1 MTFQS
6 ADHVLKL
13 SHVAEA
19 CSRELLKIKDG
30 RVRYTVATAVSRSW
44 KNPEEW
50 VRSHLV
56 AWLVVKRGYPANRI
70 RVEVSVPH
78 RTPKE
83 RADIVVYR
91 DDECKQPYLVAEA
104 KAAGQSPSKYAQAIE
119 QAIGYA
125 NVLRAAFALIDDGR
139 KSVVFDI
146 AEYAAGERNENRLGQ
161 REALPKQYGDA
172 PKYTLIAGGEDA
184 DIEKIPAGELEAK
197 IRRAHSLIWA
207 GGRRDP
213 LAAFDEWSKLLFAK
227 VHDERMTPTGK
238 PREFQ
243 FGKGETTATVA
254 NRIRSL
260 FSRACRD
267 DPSIFPPDIRLDLP
281 DTKIANVTRVL
292 QTAGFTRTDVD
303 SIGKAFEQ
311 FFGAIFRGGLGQYFT
326 RRQIARFV
334 VAMVEMGPSDYVL
347 DPTAGSGGFLL
358 EALLQVWH
366 QIDRNYQGQD
376 VGRLKRDFAASHV
389 YGIEIHEILGR
400 ICKINLLLHHDGHT
414 NIEGNRSCLETTFTN
429 KRLNPPAERFTRIVG
444 NPPFGTTVSPRD
456 EDKLGT
462 NTLESFTVARGGAVA
477 SEQVILERSIAL
489 LEPGGRLG
497 LVLPDGLLN
506 NPGDRSNC
514 PATRNLIA
522 TTGRVLG
529 IVSLPDYA
537 FRKAGA
543 QNKTSILFF
552 EKFSAD
558 EKMKLDDELDRGDDT
573 PEHRSVNDAVV
584 AAGLDYKLLLA
595 EADHLGYL
603 PTGVPSERNDLYQ
616 SSPAGVV
623 YADQHDT
630 ILGEWTRF
638 RKNADAYRG
647 RSNPDCMGIL
657 FSTLWNAHPT
667 HRLDP
672 KYHLFKKNARLQV
685 PDHWVRVQIREVMA
699 YQAVRQD
706 FTETPDKL
714 YRVMTIGQTG
724 EIRDRE
730 PGKGNN
736 PPAWRGTYLEETE
749 GDWFA
754 ASAGDVVYSSIDLWK
769 GCIAVVP
776 DAFDGALV
784 SKEFPIYRVTDPRLS
799 AEFLQVLLRSRYF
812 RRAFRAIT
820 TGHSNRRR
828 TQGGDFLDLTIAFP
842 DDKDEQLD
850 LIQGLNEARR
860 LKEEAR
866 TVRRQEE
873 KRFDDHIDARE
884 AGALADL
891 LHEEPLDDE
900 PSHT

>member
-1 MTFQS
+1 MTFTS
-6 ADHVLKL
+6 AEKVLKV
-13 SHVAEA
+13 SCVAEA
-19 CSRELLKIKDG
+19 CSRGLLTIKDG
-30 RVRYTVATAVSRSW
+30 RVRYGVATAVSRSW

-50 VRSHLV
+50 VRAHLV
-56 AWLVVKRGYPANRI
+56 AWLVVERGYPANRI
-70 RVEVSVPH
+70 RIEVSVPH

-83 RADIVVYR
+83 RADVVVYR
-91 DDECKQPYLVAEA
+91 DDDRKEPYLVGEA
-104 KAAGQSPSKYAQAIE
+104 KAAGRSQREYDQAVE

-125 NVLRAAFALIDDGR
+125 NVLRAGFALVDEGR
-139 KSVVFDI
+139 KSAVFDV
-146 AEYAAGERNENRLGQ
+146 AGYPAGERDENRLGA
-161 REALPKQYGDA
+161 RDTLPKQYGDA
-172 PKYTLIAGGEDA
+172 PEYKLVAGHEDA
-184 DIEKIPAGELEAK
+184 DIRPIPAGELEAR

-213 LAAFDEWSKLLFAK
+213 LVAFDEWSKLLFAK

-238 PREFQ
+238 AREFQ

-260 FSRACRD
+260 FSRACKE
-267 DPSIFPPDIRLDLP
+267 DPSIFPGDIRLELP
-281 DTKIANVTRVL
+281 DTKIADVTRVL
-292 QTAGFTRTDVD
+292 ETAGFTRTDVD

-366 QIDRNYQGQD
+366 QIDRNYHGQD
-376 VGRLKRDFAASHV
+376 VERLKRDFAANHV
-389 YGIEIHEILGR
+389 YGIEIHEVLGR

-414 NIEGNRSCLETTFTN
+414 NIESDRTCLDTTFTN
-429 KRLNPPAERFTRIVG
+429 KRLNPPMERFTRIVG

-456 EDKLGT
+456 EDKLGA
-462 NTLESFTVARGGAVA
+462 NTLNNFTVARGGAVA
-477 SEQVILERSIAL
+477 SEQIILERSIAL

-506 NPGDRSNC
+506 NPGERSNC
-514 PATRNLIA
+514 PATRELIA
-522 TTGRVLG
+522 TTGRILA

-552 EKFSAD
+552 EKFEAD
-558 EKMKLDDELDRGDDT
+558 EKLRLDDELDRNGKS
-573 PEHRSVNDAVV
+573 PEDHSMSDAIV

-603 PTGVPSERNDLYQ
+603 PTGVPSERNDLYR
-616 SSPAGVV
+616 SNAAGVV
-623 YADQHDT
+623 FADQGDT
-630 ILGEWTRF
+630 ILGEWRRF
-638 RKNADAYRG
+638 RENPDAYRG
-647 RSNPDCMGIL
+647 RSAPDCMGIS
-657 FSTLWNAHPT
+657 FSTLWNAHSS
-667 HRLDP
+667 HRIDP
-672 KYHLFKKNARLQV
+672 KYHLFKENARLRV
-685 PDHWVRVQIREVMA
+685 PDHWVRVQIREVMEYRA
-699 YQAVRQD
+699 DKQD
-706 FTETPDKL
+706 FSSAPDKL
-714 YRVMTIGQTG
+714 FRVMTIGQTG

-736 PPAWRGTYLEETE
+736 PPAWQGGYLEETE

-776 DAFDGALV
+776 QEFDGALV
-784 SKEFPIYRVTDPRLS
+784 SKEFPIYSVTHADLS
-799 AEFLQVLLRSRYF
+799 AEFLQTLLRSRYF

-828 TQGGDFLDLTIAFP
+828 TQGGDFLDLEIAFP
-842 DDKDEQLD
+842 EGKQEQIA
-850 LIQGLNEARR
+850 LIEGLRKARR
-860 LKEEAR
+860 LEDQAREA
-866 TVRRQEE
+866 RRQEE
-873 KRFDDHIDARE
+873 KRFDDRIDARRAE
-884 AGALADL
+884 EPADL
-891 LHEEPLDDE
+891 LDEEPLDEETSD
-900 PSHT
+900 T